1 MLDYKYN
8 VPVAIVFFNR
18 PSCLKKV
25 FEAVANAKPSKLFL
39 IQDGARE
46 GNSKDVENIQKC
58 RDIVE
63 CVDWDCEVVKIYS
76 DTNLGCGKR
85 VSSGITEAFKTV
97 DRLMI
102 LEDDCVPADSFFPFC
117 EELLEKY
124 KDDTRINMISGM
136 NHLGE
141 YDCGGNDY
149 FFCKTG
155 AIWGWAT
162 WKRVWD
168 LYDYEMKFMSDKY
181 TMECFEKS
189 LANNIYKKRYMKMG
203 QSRYQDFCAGKRLTA
218 WTYQFGMM
226 RYLFSQLII
235 VPRVN
240 MVSNIGAGTE
250 ATHGKSEIRHEPKQ
264 TQRILMMKT
273 HEMAQPYTHPHY
285 VVEDDEYDKKMI
297 KIMGYAWYI
306 KPLRKLERALRRL
319 FIK

>member
-1 MLDYKYN
+1 MTDFKYD

-18 PSCLKKV
+18 PACLKEV

-46 GNSKDVENIQKC
+46 GNAKDAENIQKC
-58 RDIVE
+58 REIVE
-63 CVDWDCEVVKIYS
+63 QIDWNCQVTKIYS
-76 DTNLGCGKR
+76 DVNLGCGKR

-102 LEDDCVPADSFFPFC
+102 LEDDCVPSESFFPLC
-117 EELLEKY
+117 QDLLERY
-124 KDDTRINMISGM
+124 KDDPRINMISGM

-141 YDCGGNDY
+141 YACGGNDY

-168 LYDYEMKFMSDKY
+168 LYDYEMKFMSDTY
-181 TMECFEKS
+181 TMDCFKKS
-189 LANNIYKKRYMKMG
+189 LVANIQKKRMLKMG
-203 QSRYQDFCAGKRLTA
+203 EARYAEFMAGKRLSA
-218 WTYQFGMM
+218 WTYQFAMLAHL
-226 RYLFSQLII
+226 YSQMII

-250 ATHGKSEIRHEPKQ
+250 ATHGTNQYRHEPKQ
-264 TQRILMMKT
+264 TQRILNMQANELQMPLHHPT
-273 HEMAQPYTHPHY
+273 YIIPDAQ
-285 VVEDDEYDKKMI
+285 YDNRLWR
-297 KIMGYAWYI
+297 IMGYAWYI
-306 KPLRKLERALRRL
+306 KPFRKIERKLRKIFVR
-319 FIK
+319 

>member
-1 MLDYKYN
+1 MVNYN
-8 VPVAIVFFNR
+8 YDVPVAIVFFNR
-18 PSCLKKV
+18 PTCLAKV
-25 FEAVANAKPSKLFL
+25 FEAVVKAKPSKLFL
-39 IQDGARE
+39 IQDGARN
-46 GNSKDVENIQKC
+46 GNAKDVENIQKC
-58 RDIVE
+58 REIVE
-63 CVDWDCEVVKIYS
+63 RVDWNCEVVKIYS
-76 DTNLGCGKR
+76 DINLGCGKR

-102 LEDDCVPADSFFPFC
+102 LEDDCVPSESFFSFC

-124 KDDTRINMISGM
+124 KDDQRINMISGM

-141 YDCGGNDY
+141 YECGGNDY

-168 LYDYEMKFMSDKY
+168 LYEYDMKFMSDKY
-181 TMECFEKS
+181 AMDCFRAS
-189 LANNIYKKRYMKMG
+189 VVNDIVKKRYLKMG
-203 QSRYQDFCAGKRLTA
+203 QHRYEAYCTGKKLTA

-250 ATHGKSEIRHEPKQ
+250 ATHGKSELRHEPKQ
-264 TQRILMMKT
+264 TQRILMM
-273 HEMAQPYTHPHY
+273 EACELSAPYSHPQY
-285 VVEDDEYDKKMI
+285 IIEDDEYDRKMV
-297 KIMGYAWYI
+297 KIMGYAWHL
-306 KPLRKLERALRRL
+306 KLLRKAERALRRN
-319 FIK
+319 FIR